1 MAKNRDINYNDWTK
15 NTARRQGVWVS
26 YRNPN
31 DNTYYAV
38 RDSGLPNGEPDPN
51 DNNRMIYKP
60 MTEIE
65 LSGEREDGEPGLA
78 IYNQARDGIKHITK
92 KILKAKY
99 NIVDTANRVNG
110 KPNFGPGLWEAGHQ
124 QAKGLTYEW
133 AREQSPKGRYLVC
146 IRMTQEYVDKW
157 VFFGQPPPVPEPTE
171 EEAPEPKDEREHPV
185 DENGRVFSEYETL
198 ESERVKQ
205 KTASTS
211 TSEIKKSFTLKT
223 MQKDIEMGEQVLK
236 AYAKIL
242 RRDGITP
249 EDLNGFD
256 ISKQTR
262 LYKKSYTKAKQL
274 LQSNDINFDEQKF
287 TDDDIFDLVLDKEFN
302 LLHFLSNET
311 SNKKANLETETKEN
325 NFDESPPNPDI
336 TSIYYDGF
344 NRRDLSDT
352 ELSGS
357 VAVFLPED
365 ADPETDPNKRAS
377 KYNLMLD
384 RSRNRLRGWSN
395 TTLSMLANTDKILEQ
410 HKNIDTDDLLPW
422 TEFLSRC
429 VYPNPCIKPTE
440 IKEKEPEPNIVSSID
455 ELPTVTASQVQEHN
469 LAASSEV
476 KESIAAKRGEE
487 FNIIEDPILSCGT
500 DIEDMI
506 QDIEDLYGTVLNKF
520 SISKLLSASAEKAK
534 NEMRN
539 QAAIFADSVEEGIEQ
554 EVKKVIDSVV
564 KELECGVD
572 IAKGKIEDKFLS
584 PLKEIPN
591 ANELLSHFELP
602 EMTFDLPSFEIKS
615 FLSYIKDVIEE
626 TAIEMIESMLISMVT
641 EMVKDY
647 IDCEKLISVDGIKD
661 KGGGLFDPFSKAAFG
676 QVDLSDLVS
685 SDSVKNIA
693 NSLGIPEGKIDDLN
707 YKISEVVTPEE
718 MLSLLNDEASE
729 AVLRRLTPIIKETLQ
744 GVANMTI
751 EILAS
756 YLGRVG
762 NNMPQEAK
770 DRIFEAKT
778 EATFCSDLD
787 YEDAAKVLRDILGD
801 RANIEAKAAFNRNKE
816 KLKSLC
822 GLKKDTQDALSEAIT
837 EMPIPD
843 KLNAASKIA
852 DDAIAKGHQDIIA
865 PYLESFYRGKVIGT
879 RGQEEA
885 QVAGNFKVYTKEGEY
900 PAIRFG
906 LSDDADDP
914 YFRLGKWAM
923 GITKVDGGIRE
934 YRYSISHRSSDIA
947 TGGIRTPQNYGVT
960 IQQPIH
966 GAVLPQD
973 AGPEYKSNV
982 NKALNATIIDR
993 DGDPQLFTNKVIKTK
1008 QDLQGDILSYYR
1020 EGDTSLRRKRI
1031 AYRDGINSAI
1041 DVLYEAISSH
1051 NDKGPLR
1058 DASKLINLKYR
1069 NMGALAV
1076 VLRCILPFVISG
1088 FRTLNRGD
1096 DGMTPIWFPRDV
1108 ITNKLVTE
1116 FVYAHMFGSNDD
1128 WFFIN
1133 QSSRAYGD
1141 TDGGPLERTRRG
1153 NLLECRV
1160 PTKTR
1165 IWISPDNYHTP
1176 SEIGSKMRPRL
1187 EESMPDLYS
1196 AISGVKTISS
1206 GETDIRAA
1214 VITPGIE
1221 DIFDSEY
1228 TENEAAAKKV
1238 ISLLLNLFLPYKDT
1252 PLGLHNRLNGT
1263 QANWMSS
1270 AIEEGFELNTQD
1282 YDVRFPLQ
1290 ALVALIVISGFH
1302 DNNGWRQSTY
1312 YEYDY
1317 DSATINFRNFLDPA
1331 EKLFEKSFEDDDTE
1345 LPKL

>member
-602 EMTFDLPSFEIKS
+602 EMTFDLPSFKIKS

-685 SDSVKNIA
+685 PESVKNIA

-762 NNMPQEAK
+762 DNMPQEAK

-843 KLNAASKIA
+843 KLSAAAKIA
-852 DDAIAKGHQDIIA
+852 DDAITKGHRDIIA

-885 QVAGNFKVYTKEGEY
+885 QSEANFKVYTNEGEY

-906 LSDDADDP
+906 VSDNAADP

-923 GITKVDGGIRE
+923 RITKVDGGIRE
-934 YRYSISHRSSDIA
+934 YRYSISHR
-947 TGGIRTPQNYGVT
+947 GGIRTPQNYGVT

-982 NKALNATIIDR
+982 NKALN
-993 DGDPQLFTNKVIKTK
+993 GDNDQLFTNKVIKNK
-1008 QDLQGDILSYYR
+1008 EDLRKDILSYYR
-1020 EGDTSLRRKRI
+1020 AGSTSLRRRRI
-1031 AYRDGINSAI
+1031 AYRDGINNAI
-1041 DVLYEAISSH
+1041 NVLYETISSH
-1051 NDKGPLR
+1051 NGKGPLR
-1058 DASKLINLKYR
+1058 DASKIINLKYR

-1076 VLRCILPFVISG
+1076 VLRCMLPFAISG
-1088 FRTLNRGD
+1088 FRTLNRADGD
-1096 DGMTPIWFPRDV
+1096 MTPIWFPKDV

-1116 FVYAHMFGSNDD
+1116 YVYAQMFGSNDD

-1133 QSSRAYGD
+1133 QSAAAYGD
-1141 TDGGPLERTRRG
+1141 TDGGPLEKTRRG

-1165 IWISPDNYHTP
+1165 ILISANNYHTP

-1196 AISGVKTISS
+1196 AISGVNQQ
-1206 GETDIRAA
+1206 A
-1214 VITPGIE
+1214 VNITPGIE
-1221 DIFDSEY
+1221 DIFDSENVDS
-1228 TENEAAAKKV
+1228 ENAQNIAAAKKV
-1238 ISLLLNLFLPYKDT
+1238 ISLLLNLFLPYKDGDDRST
-1252 PLGLHNRLNGT
+1252 MT
-1263 QANWMSS
+1263 QSEWMSP
-1270 AIEEGFELNTQD
+1270 AIVRFGINTQD

-1290 ALVALIVISGFH
+1290 ALVALVVISGFH

-1312 YEYDY
+1312 YEYAD
-1317 DSATINFRNFLDPA
+1317 DSTTINFRNFLDPA